1 MSRGSGSWSRLPEA
15 LRSTPPCRTGRTCCS
30 ITPTTGGPAA
40 TLAELFDLF
49 DVPPQL
55 AYCEDING
63 DEHFFDTIADAF
75 SPTLLSGH
83 NAGFIRPEAYLAIV
97 VVNGDDEDDGNG
109 KGASGPYL
117 TNLAEVT
124 ALVQGLKPDPS
135 MVSVSYV
142 NYGAGTFNNAQ
153 KIGQL
158 VQATGGLE
166 IDTSLP
172 DWEDSLFGLFAYT
185 SGQGA
190 YRLQTVP
197 ASLASIQVDV
207 NGVLSTA
214 WVYVPLGNYIFFDP
228 DQLPAP
234 GSTVTVTYLIGC

>member
-1 MSRGSGSWSRLPEA
+1 
-15 LRSTPPCRTGRTCCS
+15 
-30 ITPTTGGPAA
+30 
-40 TLAELFDLF
+40 
-49 DVPPQL
+49 V
-55 AYCEDING
+55 NG
-63 DEHFFDTIADAF
+63 DEHFFDSIADAF
-75 SPTLLSGH
+75 SPALLSGH
-83 NAGFIRPEAYLAIV
+83 NSGFIRPEAYLAIV
-97 VVNGDDEDDGNG
+97 VVNGDAEDDANG
-109 KGASGPYL
+109 AGAPGPYL
-117 TNLAEVT
+117 TSLAEVT

-153 KIGQL
+153 TIGQL

-197 ASLASIQVDV
+197 ASPASIQVYVD
-207 NGVLSTA
+207 GVGVATTA
-214 WVYVPLGNYIFFDP
+214 WTYVAVGNYIFFDP